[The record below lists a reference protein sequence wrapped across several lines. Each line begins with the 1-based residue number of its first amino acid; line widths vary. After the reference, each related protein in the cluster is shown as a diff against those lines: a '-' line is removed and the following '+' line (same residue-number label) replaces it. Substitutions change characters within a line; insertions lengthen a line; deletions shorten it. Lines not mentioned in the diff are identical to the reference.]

1 MVGGDTKQP
10 DEDRLKDILLKQ
22 IMIIR
27 CGGIRTSE
35 EKKIGGFTLVKFTR
49 IYCKSIYDTR
59 LMNLAYLMH

>member
-10 DEDRLKDILLKQ
+10 DELADRLKDILLKQ

-35 EKKIGGFTLVKFTR
+35 EKENWWFYAR
-49 IYCKSIYDTR
+49 
-59 LMNLAYLMH
+59 